1 MRKTK
6 NLQYFVLL
14 FAFLLLSFCFP
25 RMVAQADEIVAPTD
39 VESHWAAKQIIAWT
53 SKGLVGLYPDGTF
66 QPDNHLTRAEFIALV
81 NRAFGYTKQAP
92 LYFFDVSDTDR
103 YAVEIAKAK
112 AAGYIS
118 GYPDGTVRPNNPIS
132 RQEVA
137 GILDRI
143 LRPVSE
149 ESEAS
154 LPTYRDAFAFPAW
167 SAASINAV
175 VCAGYMAGYPD
186 NTFQPDRL
194 LTRAEAVA
202 VLDRSVGILYNQ
214 GGTYGSAQETTI
226 ISGNVTISTGGVTL
240 TNTIING
247 HLYLTEGIGDGQVT
261 LANVQVKGMAT
272 ISGGGGNS
280 IHVEDSVLGALLI
293 DGEVDS
299 KIRLVAQGSTS
310 IETVGVVSSSRL
322 EEKEITDTGI
332 GEVIIAIP
340 LGSKVE
346 LVGVFEEVILEY
358 CSGHVDLLEGSVE
371 ILAIAP
377 ASDGTSINLAA
388 GTSVHDLTVFSA
400 ATVTGSGTVKT
411 AYINVDGCSLEPHP
425 ANIEIAEGITA
436 VVAGEELTGNTP

>member
-1 MRKTK
+1 MRKIK

-14 FAFLLLSFCFP
+14 FAFLLLSYCFP
-25 RMVAQADEIVAPTD
+25 RMVAQADEIVAATD
-39 VESHWAAKQIIAWT
+39 VESHWAAKQITAWT

-81 NRAFGYTKQAP
+81 NRAFGYTKQVP
-92 LYFFDVSDTDR
+92 LSFFDVSETDW

-112 AAGYIS
+112 AVGYIS
-118 GYPDGTVRPNNPIS
+118 GYPDGTVRPNNLIS
-132 RQEVA
+132 RQEAA

-149 ESEAS
+149 EAALMPMYADAS
-154 LPTYRDAFAFPAW
+154 TFPAW

-175 VCAGYMAGYPD
+175 VCAGYMTGYPD
-186 NTFQPDRL
+186 NTFQPARL

-202 VLDRSVGILYNQ
+202 VLARAVGLLYNQ
-214 GGTYGSAQETTI
+214 GGIYGQEPETTT

-261 LANVQVKGMAT
+261 LNNVQVKGMT
-272 ISGGGGNS
+272 TVSGVGGNS
-280 IHVEDSVLGALLI
+280 IQVEDSVLGALLI
-293 DGEVDS
+293 DGEEDS
-299 KIRLVAQGSTS
+299 KVRLVARGGTR

-340 LGSKVE
+340 QGAQVE
-346 LVGVFEEVILEY
+346 LVGAFAEVILEY
-358 CSGHVDLLEGSVE
+358 CSGHINLLEGSVE
-371 ILAIAP
+371 VLAIAP
-377 ASDGTSINLAA
+377 ASNGASINLAA
-388 GTSVHDLTVFSA
+388 GTTVYDLMVFSA
-400 ATVTGSGTVKT
+400 ASVTGTGAVQT